1 MVAETFSVV
10 RLDMLSA
17 FCFTSSSRDV
27 SLYNIYNDSIYKKM
41 SNKKNVINYRQ
52 SLIMKI
58 TMVLITDGC
67 SEQVARMWSEIGNLT
82 SSRHLCTFSS
92 PRFQSLNFGL
102 QSCDDLLLLLR
113 LLPRIQQVWAGCP
126 APGYPPNCDIRSIL
140 LDDIIPYQLSLR
152 GCTGYPVSG

>member
-1 MVAETFSVV
+1 
-10 RLDMLSA
+10 
-17 FCFTSSSRDV
+17 
-27 SLYNIYNDSIYKKM
+27 M

-92 PRFQSLNFGL
+92 PRF
-102 QSCDDLLLLLR
+102 
-113 LLPRIQQVWAGCP
+113 
-126 APGYPPNCDIRSIL
+126 
-140 LDDIIPYQLSLR
+140 
-152 GCTGYPVSG
+152 